1 MNDKTRK
8 IVITAV
14 MIALT
19 YVATTLIKIQTP
31 TMGYIHLGDCV
42 VLLCGYLLGPW
53 FGAFA
58 AGTGSMV
65 ADILSPYIIYAPG
78 TFLIKATNAFVASL
92 VFTAMQRRS
101 STPKKPFHQIF
112 ALLVS
117 GILAE
122 SLMVIGYFGYDILVA
137 VVFNHS
143 NAMTLTAGIAYAL
156 TSVPFYIVK
165 ALVNIAL
172 VTGLFPVLSKVL
184 PKINFQTYI

>member
-1 MNDKTRK
+1 MNEKTRK

-19 YVATTLIKIQTP
+19 YVATTLIKIPTP

-53 FGAFA
+53 LGAFA
-58 AGTGSMV
+58 AGTGSMF

-78 TFLIKATNAFVASL
+78 TFVIKAVNAFVASL
-92 VFTAMQRRS
+92 IFTFIQNRS
-101 STPKKPFHQIF
+101 SIPKKPLHQIF

-137 VVFNHS
+137 VILN
-143 NAMTLTAGIAYAL
+143 NGPGAMTLPAGIAYAL

-165 ALVNIAL
+165 AIVNIAI
-172 VTGLFPVLSKVL
+172 VTALFPVLSKVL
-184 PKINFQTYI
+184 PKIDFPS

>member
-1 MNDKTRK
+1 MNNKTRK

-53 FGAFA
+53 LGAFA
-58 AGTGSMV
+58 AGTGSMF

-78 TFLIKATNAFVASL
+78 TFVIKAMNAFVASL
-92 VFTAMQRRS
+92 IFTFMQNRNS
-101 STPKKPFHQIF
+101 APKKPLYQIF
-112 ALLVS
+112 TLLIS

-137 VVFNHS
+137 VVLN
-143 NAMTLTAGIAYAL
+143 NGPGAMTLPAGIAYAL
-156 TSVPFYIVK
+156 TSVPFYIIK
-165 ALVNIAL
+165 AIVNIAI
-172 VTGLFPVLSKVL
+172 VTALFPVLSKVL
-184 PKINFQTYI
+184 PKNNFSS

>member
-1 MNDKTRK
+1 MNEKTRK

-53 FGAFA
+53 LGAFA
-58 AGTGSMV
+58 AGTGSMF

-78 TFLIKATNAFVASL
+78 TFVIKAVNAFVASL
-92 VFTAMQRRS
+92 IFTFIQNRS
-101 STPKKPFHQIF
+101 STPKKPLHQIF

-137 VVFNHS
+137 VILN
-143 NAMTLTAGIAYAL
+143 NGPGAMTLPAGIAYAL

-165 ALVNIAL
+165 AIVNIAI
-172 VTGLFPVLSKVL
+172 VTALFPVLSKVL
-184 PKINFQTYI
+184 PKIDFPS